1 MSSCSVYKAS
11 TLPPKKDLTVFRT
24 GTPRAILIG
33 EFGQPIT
40 TTSNGQKTDVF
51 KFTQGYSKAAK
62 TSRAFFHGAADVLT
76 LGMWEVMGT
85 PAEMVF
91 DGTEMAY
98 QVEYDEDSRVS
109 RVSVLKGN

>member
-1 MSSCSVYKAS
+1 M
-11 TLPPKKDLTVFRT
+11 
-24 GTPRAILIG
+24 
-33 EFGQPIT
+33 
-40 TTSNGQKTDVF
+40 
-51 KFTQGYSKAAK
+51 
-62 TSRAFFHGAADVLT
+62 LT
-76 LGMWEVMGT
+76 LGMWEVVGT